1 MLLIGVLKRANR
13 QVKPVYLPFLHW
25 GYLMRL
31 GFSGII
37 SKLQPQ
43 NINVMKQYIL
53 LAFLLLGLS
62 SMTNAQQKMPTAQEM
77 TVKNVDELEKRLKLT
92 PTQKSVI
99 YNYVFDM
106 SKLQLDLIKRQQAG
120 TTKEDDVTKFYKVQ
134 NDTNDKIRTILKGDQ
149 LPEFE
154 KVLEDRL
161 NGNTKKKKKNK
172 KGKDKEEEEIV
183 TGISGLKLQPQP

>member
-1 MLLIGVLKRANR
+1 
-13 QVKPVYLPFLHW
+13 
-25 GYLMRL
+25 
-31 GFSGII
+31 
-37 SKLQPQ
+37 
-43 NINVMKQYIL
+43 MKQYIL